1 MPLTILLFALLAG
14 MFQSAVQPMEQE
26 TLKSYLENGAPF
38 DFILIDVRRADEIT
52 KAIGNENCKP
62 YNLAWPD
69 GLKDIGEKVPKDREI
84 VIYCQSGNRA
94 ARAANFLTASGYTN
108 VHNAGGI
115 RTWTGPTVPPS
126 EIKPASLLPEPS
138 MRATPK

>member
-69 GLKDIGEKVPKDREI
+69 SLKDVSAKVPKDREI
-84 VIYCQSGNRA
+84 VVYCQSGNRS

-108 VHNAGGI
+108 VHDAGGF

-126 EIKPASLLPEPS
+126 EIKDASLLPEPS
-138 MRATPK
+138 MQAMKK